1 MHVKEDDKSITS
13 LLPSQSETEATVAA
27 VALIMT
33 TFEAHDDDDGDD
45 DDAIDRFNEKITSTH
60 AHSIDSVVKTKAIEL
75 LMFRSI
81 FSHIVFMNGSSD

>member
-33 TFEAHDDDDGDD
+33 TFEAHDDDNGD